1 MAIEETYRSLLG
13 AQRQR
18 QKKEERQDM
27 LLQAGTLATNIY
39 QQKLDEKAQEFFDRT
54 EVADQRIK
62 YQEGYDLY
70 NNKIKK
76 IYDEGTQSTLGLGE
90 YLVGNIAQP
99 IAQERIYANF
109 DEDMVSDPDE
119 LGSAVRSYAEEMVY
133 GGLDAQGNRIGGG
146 MLDKLQAAYDS
157 GKTLKSMGK
166 YDEYISRRADL
177 PENVGMA
184 LVGRFFNGKSRQEVE
199 ADALQRIATNNQFDE
214 NSAAFRTLAKAFDSG
229 MSLTNS
235 EEVAKKVQAYTENIK
250 MKADEFLKDSK
261 IITAKR
267 PDGKG
272 GQFEYTYIQDT
283 YEDIR
288 TGAVRTVDR
297 ANTSDPFSTRIFD
310 NEQVTLPGETVEG
323 EEIDSLTG
331 KIVKTQERTYTT
343 VSGKDMFKDI
353 EVNTVGENPLRGDIT
368 TEVSDTLIDA
378 ANQTVNGVILQ
389 QPDAPIV
396 RDAFAAHQERLYGED
411 EEQKKQYRTDVNRN
425 VHIMGYNLSQE
436 YGFDLPTGR
445 KIAAQVLV
453 NDVRYNEET
462 GGEFKNYRGANLYSS
477 TESNGLRILE
487 AINDLNMSDAEFR
500 LGGIADE
507 KEFVERLIPD
517 LISKNNLTAF
527 RGRKGAST
535 REDVIF
541 DDESR
546 RYFLS
551 KNMPQDANIN
561 NYFNLPINLG
571 VPYADAGLT
580 LYDYIERETMGTISR
595 GQNLKEYYGE
605 LTEAEE
611 LARIQATL
619 GGAR

>member
-13 AQRQR
+13 AQRKR
-18 QKKEERQDM
+18 QEEQEKQDL

-70 NNKIKK
+70 NNKIKR

-133 GGLDAQGNRIGGG
+133 GGLDAQGNRTGGG

-157 GKTLKSMGK
+157 GKTLKSMDK

-235 EEVAKKVQAYTENIK
+235 EEAAKKVAAYTENIK
-250 MKADEFLKDSK
+250 MKPSEFLKESK

-272 GQFEYTYIQDT
+272 GQFEYTYIQDV
-283 YEDIR
+283 YENRR
-288 TGAVRTVDR
+288 TNTIRTVDR
-297 ANTSDPFSTRIFD
+297 ANTSDPFSTRIFN
-310 NEQVTLPGETVEG
+310 NEQVTLPGDFVEG
-323 EEIDSLTG
+323 ERVDPLTG
-331 KIVKTQERTYTT
+331 KVIKTKERTYTT
-343 VSGKDMFKDI
+343 VSGKEMFKDI
-353 EVNTVGENPLRGDIT
+353 DVESVGEDPVRGDIT
-368 TEVSDTLIDA
+368 TDVAPNLIEA
-378 ANQTVNGVILQ
+378 AGQTVNNVILQ
-389 QPDAPIV
+389 QPDAPLV
-396 RDAFAAHQERLYGED
+396 RDAFAKHQERLYGED
-411 EEQKKQYRTDVNRN
+411 EEQKKQYRLDVNRN
-425 VHIMGYNLSQE
+425 VQIMGFNLHQE
-436 YGFDLPTGR
+436 YGFDVSTGR
-445 KIAAQVLV
+445 KIAAQMLV
-453 NDVRYNEET
+453 NNVRCEGET
-462 GGEFKNYRGANLYSS
+462 GGEYKNYRGANLYSS
-477 TESNGLRILE
+477 IDANGLRVLE

-500 LGGIADE
+500 MGGLNSTDLEPLIA
-507 KEFVERLIPD
+507 D
-517 LISKNNLTAF
+517 LISQNNLTAF
-527 RGRKGAST
+527 RGRKNASS
-535 REDVIF
+535 REDSIF
-541 DDESR
+541 DVESR
-546 RYFLS
+546 EYFLS
-551 KNMPQDANIN
+551 KNMPKDTNPNNIFN
-561 NYFNLPINLG
+561 NRLPMVLEGTGGMTI
-571 VPYADAGLT
+571 
-580 LYDYIERETMGTISR
+580 YDYIEFETMGTVSR
-595 GQNLKEYYGE
+595 GQNLEGYYEG
-605 LTEAEE
+605 LTEAEQ
-611 LARIQATL
+611 LAKIQATIS
-619 GGAR
+619 R

>member
-54 EVADQRIK
+54 EVANQRIK

-109 DEDMVSDPDE
+109 DEDMVSDPDK

-133 GGLDAQGNRIGGG
+133 GGLDAQGNRMGGG

-157 GKTLKSMGK
+157 GKTLKSMDK

-214 NSAAFRTLAKAFDSG
+214 NSAAFMALAKAFDSG

-235 EEVAKKVQAYTENIK
+235 EKVAKKVQAYTENIK

-261 IITAKR
+261 IVTAKR
-267 PDGKG
+267 PDGRG
-272 GQFEYTYIQDT
+272 GQFEYTYIQDM
-283 YEDIR
+283 YENRR

-297 ANTSDPFSTRIFD
+297 ANTSDPFSTRIFK
-310 NEQVTLPGETVEG
+310 NEQVTLPGEVIEG
-323 EEIDSLTG
+323 EEVDPLTG
-331 KIVKTQERTYTT
+331 KVVKTKERTYTT
-343 VSGKDMFKDI
+343 VSGKNMFKDI

-368 TEVSDTLIDA
+368 TEVSATLIDA

-411 EEQKKQYRTDVNRN
+411 EEQ
-425 VHIMGYNLSQE
+425 
-436 YGFDLPTGR
+436 
-445 KIAAQVLV
+445 
-453 NDVRYNEET
+453 
-462 GGEFKNYRGANLYSS
+462 
-477 TESNGLRILE
+477 
-487 AINDLNMSDAEFR
+487 
-500 LGGIADE
+500 
-507 KEFVERLIPD
+507 
-517 LISKNNLTAF
+517 
-527 RGRKGAST
+527 
-535 REDVIF
+535 
-541 DDESR
+541 
-546 RYFLS
+546 
-551 KNMPQDANIN
+551 
-561 NYFNLPINLG
+561 
-571 VPYADAGLT
+571 
-580 LYDYIERETMGTISR
+580 
-595 GQNLKEYYGE
+595 
-605 LTEAEE
+605 
-611 LARIQATL
+611 
-619 GGAR
+619 